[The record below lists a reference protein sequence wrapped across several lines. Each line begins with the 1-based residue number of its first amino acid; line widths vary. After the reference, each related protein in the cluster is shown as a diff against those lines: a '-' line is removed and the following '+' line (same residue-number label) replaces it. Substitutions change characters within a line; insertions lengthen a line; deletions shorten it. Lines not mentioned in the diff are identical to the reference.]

1 MRESCV
7 LSYFSAEKN
16 NNNKQTDYGCV
27 RVLYKQKFQK
37 IEPVESAL
45 EKQNKELLEQLAEL
59 KKRLP
64 PPAAAEP
71 PAPPPSS
78 SSWNP
83 LR

>member
-1 MRESCV
+1 VCPFLFFGS
-7 LSYFSAEKN
+7 KN

-37 IEPVESAL
+37 NEPVESAL

-64 PPAAAEP
+64 PAAAAEP

-78 SSWNP
+78 SWNP

>member
-1 MRESCV
+1 VCPFLFFGS
-7 LSYFSAEKN
+7 KN

-37 IEPVESAL
+37 NEPVESAL
-45 EKQNKELLEQLAEL
+45 EKQNKELLAQLAEL
-59 KKRLP
+59 QQRLSL
-64 PPAAAEP
+64 PAAAP
-71 PAPPPSS
+71 PAPPSS

>member
-71 PAPPPSS
+71 PAPPSS

>member
-1 MRESCV
+1 VCPFLFFGS
-7 LSYFSAEKN
+7 KN

-27 RVLYKQKFQK
+27 RVLYKHKFQK
-37 IEPVESAL
+37 IEPVESDL
-45 EKQNKELLEQLAEL
+45 QRQNKELLAQLAEL
-59 KKRLP
+59 QQRLP

-71 PAPPPSS
+71 PAPPSS

>member
-7 LSYFSAEKN
+7 LSYFSAVKN

-37 IEPVESAL
+37 NEPVESAL
-45 EKQNKELLEQLAEL
+45 EKQNKELLAQLAEL
-59 KKRLP
+59 QQRLP
-64 PPAAAEP
+64 PPAAAAP

-78 SSWNP
+78 SWNP

>member
-7 LSYFSAEKN
+7 LSYFSAEK

-45 EKQNKELLEQLAEL
+45 EKQNKELLAQLAEL

-64 PPAAAEP
+64 PPAAEP